1 MEKENTEQL
10 ILKAAEKEFLEKGFA
25 GAKTV
30 SIAKA
35 AGVNHALL
43 HYYFRTKENLF
54 NRVFNE
60 KFEEIAKSLPPL
72 LVNKE
77 TPLTERI
84 EKFITN
90 HFEYLR
96 QNPRLP
102 HFIINEICTNPERRM
117 HIQEII
123 GKVFSFYLSQLQI
136 ELDEMA
142 ERGQISRISAVHL
155 LLDIVSLNVFTFT
168 MLPILEPFVTD
179 SSETRE
185 SFFEERKQDIL
196 NLILNRL
203 KPQLQ

>member
-1 MEKENTEQL
+1 
-10 ILKAAEKEFLEKGFA
+10 
-25 GAKTV
+25 
-30 SIAKA
+30 
-35 AGVNHALL
+35 
-43 HYYFRTKENLF
+43 
-54 NRVFNE
+54 
-60 KFEEIAKSLPPL
+60 
-72 LVNKE
+72 
-77 TPLTERI
+77 
-84 EKFITN
+84 
-90 HFEYLR
+90 
-96 QNPRLP
+96 
-102 HFIINEICTNPERRM
+102 M

-168 MLPILEPFVTD
+168 MLPILEPLVTD
-179 SSETRE
+179 SSETQE

>member
-1 MEKENTEQL
+1 
-10 ILKAAEKEFLEKGFA
+10 
-25 GAKTV
+25 
-30 SIAKA
+30 
-35 AGVNHALL
+35 
-43 HYYFRTKENLF
+43 
-54 NRVFNE
+54 
-60 KFEEIAKSLPPL
+60 
-72 LVNKE
+72 
-77 TPLTERI
+77 
-84 EKFITN
+84 
-90 HFEYLR
+90 
-96 QNPRLP
+96 
-102 HFIINEICTNPERRM
+102 M

-179 SSETRE
+179 SSETQE

>member
-1 MEKENTEQL
+1 
-10 ILKAAEKEFLEKGFA
+10 
-25 GAKTV
+25 
-30 SIAKA
+30 
-35 AGVNHALL
+35 
-43 HYYFRTKENLF
+43 
-54 NRVFNE
+54 
-60 KFEEIAKSLPPL
+60 
-72 LVNKE
+72 
-77 TPLTERI
+77 
-84 EKFITN
+84 
-90 HFEYLR
+90 
-96 QNPRLP
+96 
-102 HFIINEICTNPERRM
+102 M

-168 MLPILEPFVTD
+168 MLPILEPLVTD
-179 SSETRE
+179 PSKTQE

>member
-60 KFEEIAKSLPPL
+60 KFEEIAQSLPPL
-72 LVNKE
+72 LINKE
-77 TPLTERI
+77 APLTERI
-84 EKFITN
+84 EKFITS

-96 QNPRLP
+96 QNPKLP
-102 HFIINEICTNPERRM
+102 HFIINEICTNPDRRT

-123 GKVFSFYLSQLQI
+123 GKVFSSHLAQLQV
-136 ELDEMA
+136 ELDEKA
-142 ERGQISRISAVHL
+142 DKGQISRISAVHL

-168 MLPILEPFVTD
+168 MLPILEPIVTD
-179 SSETRE
+179 SSKTQDD
-185 SFFEERKQDIL
+185 FFEERKQDIL